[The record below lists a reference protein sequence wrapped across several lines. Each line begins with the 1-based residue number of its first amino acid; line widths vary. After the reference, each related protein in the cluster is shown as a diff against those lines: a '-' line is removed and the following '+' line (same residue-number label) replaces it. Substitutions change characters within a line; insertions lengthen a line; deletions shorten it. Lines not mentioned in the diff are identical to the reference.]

1 MDFGLKDARALV
13 SNEVL
18 WPKVR
23 DYLASGGEFEDFNSS
38 VAARLKLVDGSVR
51 DRIAMWCEALAHA
64 AEWKNIV
71 DGAKVREL
79 TLRYPGVYPEV
90 FRYTAYFARF
100 KSFDPQNGEFLKLL
114 LKLKFPEVYALCS
127 S

>member
-1 MDFGLKDARALV
+1 MDFGLKEARELV

-23 DYLASGGEFEDFNSS
+23 DYLASGGGFENFNASVSS
-38 VAARLKLVDGSVR
+38 RLKLVDGAVR
-51 DRIAMWCEALAHA
+51 EKIAMWCEALAHA
-64 AEWKNIV
+64 GEWKNIV
-71 DGAKVREL
+71 DGARVREL
-79 TLRYPGVYPEV
+79 KDRYPGVYPEV
-90 FRYTAYFARF
+90 FRYTAYFTRF
-100 KSFDPQNGEFLKLL
+100 KSFDPENGDFLMLL